1 MNKPM
6 LVTTALVFAAWA
18 AATGVRVAEAATVTE
33 QTAVAPA
40 KPVARMSADQLYK
53 ANCTRCHSEL
63 PKLQPSAMRTVM
75 MHMRVRANLSKAD
88 ARDIADY
95 LTR

>member
-6 LVTTALVFAAWA
+6 FLATAIVFTAWA
-18 AATGVRVAEAATVTE
+18 AAAGVRIAAAAPPQKTV
-33 QTAVAPA
+33 QPSP
-40 KPVARMSADQLYK
+40 KPVARMTADQLYK

-75 MHMRVRANLSKAD
+75 MHMRVRASLSKAD